1 MFYFCEMQSNVQCE
15 SRRRGKCVRSCVW
28 VCAQFCFVPS
38 SRSIQF
44 FNLVSRDLH
53 QRPKQCTLGYMCAP
67 EHMFV
72 ITINVLLSV
81 EHNGLSSRR
90 YFMHSETM
98 AVLVHEEAP
107 NKIWIESW
115 STRNKKKIAHRVTH
129 KHTCIHFSDSWIDVF
144 TERCISLTFSC
155 SLTISPNT
163 WLIKFGLNEL
173 ILLRAITSLKS

>member
-1 MFYFCEMQSNVQCE
+1 MKVWSKVAIFHHSSWFCSNNALSLFLCMFLLSY
-15 SRRRGKCVRSCVW
+15 
-28 VCAQFCFVPS
+28 PS
-38 SRSIQF
+38 EFWAF
-44 FNLVSRDLH
+44 FLVLFSRDLSNLTRNH
-53 QRPKQCTLGYMCAP
+53 VHRRMCTP